1 MKNEFD
7 GLQGLIGKV
16 VTGILMDERSL
27 TFETNEGYVVY
38 WVDEECCSYS
48 YFFDFYGVEHLI
60 GSEVMNFEEV
70 ELSKGDVGYREET
83 WKSGDDVYGYR
94 ITTIHPL
101 FGEVSSVLSFRNAN
115 NGYYGGWMTGGT
127 SDEGRT
133 DEQYR
138 LTSDK
143 IG

>member
-16 VTGILMDERSL
+16 VTGILMDEETL
-27 TFETNEGYVVY
+27 TFETNKGYVVY
-38 WVDEECCSYS
+38 WVEAECCSSS
-48 YFFDFYGVEHLI
+48 YFFDFYGVERLL
-60 GSEVMNFEEV
+60 GSEVVNFEEV
-70 ELSKGDVGYREET
+70 ELSKGDVGYNEST
-83 WKSGDDVYGYR
+83 YSTGYDVYGFR

-101 FGEVSSVLSFRNAN
+101 FGEVSSVLSFRNEN

-127 SDEGRT
+127 SDEGYT

>member
-1 MKNEFD
+1 MTNKFD
-7 GLQGLIGKV
+7 GLQALIGKV
-16 VTGILMDERSL
+16 VTGILMDEDTL

-38 WVDEECCSYS
+38 WVEEECCSVS
-48 YFFDFYGVEHLI
+48 YFFDFYGVERLI
-60 GSEVMNFEEV
+60 GSEVVNFEEV
-70 ELSKGDVGYREET
+70 ELSKGDVGYHEET
-83 WKSGDDVYGYR
+83 WMSGDDVYGYR

-115 NGYYGGWMTGGT
+115 NGYYGGWMAGGT

-133 DEQYR
+133 DEKYR